1 MNLYNHCNKLVTND
15 FKATPNKK
23 VTALSTQSLI
33 NDHCTIPANLQALDS
48 GTSFL
53 NTNTVYYISD
63 IHLDNHIINQFPCHQ
78 EDEIIIN
85 YVKSVAENLFKG
97 TFLKDIKSGKNPV
110 ILFGGDIAASFLIS
124 KYFYTFFLN
133 KWQSIIEKECLMYPQ
148 TTIYAVL
155 GNHEFWDF
163 SSYNECI
170 EAYQSLFNSLNIK
183 FLNNSYDWFGFHY
196 GAHKKTKDGY
206 IALNKHDNQEEYDYY
221 MKLNNNVIIIG
232 GVGFAA
238 NNKEFNASCG
248 IYRDCISS
256 NEEIELSEKWK
267 IFYKSALSKAKA
279 QNTLLIVLTH
289 NPISDWT
296 DEQPAPN
303 CVYFN
308 GHTHRNTLLNLD
320 NNTNIFSD
328 NQIGYTKKSIGL
340 KNALIFRRYNPF
352 SVYSDGIHEINSA
365 DYTSFYAFNGESIG
379 TGTIDIQISN
389 YGAKL
394 YMLKKDELYCFLLAS
409 DKGVYICNGG
419 ALRKISKAKALD
431 YFYEIFP
438 QIAETY
444 LTALMPFRN
453 KQLAISAFVK
463 SFGGS
468 GLIHGSIIDIDFTN
482 HIMLDG
488 YTGELIYYNSPMFGY
503 AKTYSSM
510 QYLIENHCQEL
521 LPAYEVVAKK
531 VNLPTIP
538 SNDTNTNYFKIDIKN
553 SGYVTSR
560 KIKEIQRLFEK
571 NILRAWDESLL
582 SKAPTLTP
590 HKKLP
595 DKTK

>member
-1 MNLYNHCNKLVTND
+1 M
-15 FKATPNKK
+15 
-23 VTALSTQSLI
+23 
-33 NDHCTIPANLQALDS
+33 
-48 GTSFL
+48 
-53 NTNTVYYISD
+53 
-63 IHLDNHIINQFPCHQ
+63 
-78 EDEIIIN
+78 
-85 YVKSVAENLFKG
+85 
-97 TFLKDIKSGKNPV
+97 
-110 ILFGGDIAASFLIS
+110 
-124 KYFYTFFLN
+124 
-133 KWQSIIEKECLMYPQ
+133 
-148 TTIYAVL
+148 
-155 GNHEFWDF
+155 
-163 SSYNECI
+163 
-170 EAYQSLFNSLNIK
+170 
-183 FLNNSYDWFGFHY
+183 
-196 GAHKKTKDGY
+196 
-206 IALNKHDNQEEYDYY
+206 
-221 MKLNNNVIIIG
+221 
-232 GVGFAA
+232 
-238 NNKEFNASCG
+238 
-248 IYRDCISS
+248 
-256 NEEIELSEKWK
+256 
-267 IFYKSALSKAKA
+267 SKAQA

-296 DEQPAPN
+296 DEHPAPN

-308 GHTHRNTLLNLD
+308 GHTHRNVLHNLD
-320 NNTNIFSD
+320 NNTNIFAD
-328 NQIGYTKKSIGL
+328 NQVGYTKKSISL

-352 SVYSDGIHEINSA
+352 SIYSDGIHEINSA
-365 DYTSFYAFNGESIG
+365 DYTSFYAYNGETIG

-419 ALRKISKAKALD
+419 ALRKISKANALD

-438 QIAETY
+438 QIAEIY
-444 LTALMPFRN
+444 LTTLMPFRK
-453 KQLAISAFVK
+453 KQLEISAFVK

-468 GLIHGSIIDIDFTN
+468 GSIHGSIIDIDFTN

-488 YTGELIYYNSPMFGY
+488 YTGELIYYNSPMFSY

-521 LPAYEVVAKK
+521 LPAYEVIAKK

-538 SNDTNTNYFKIDIKN
+538 SNDINTDYFKIDIKN

-582 SKAPTLTP
+582 PNATTLTP
-590 HKKLP
+590 RKKLL